1 MNNDKYVP
9 SDEQVR
15 WTCEACSATGTMTHS
30 DMLGWDSAAATHQA
44 SHADGPFGTI
54 PKLIISEETP

>member
-1 MNNDKYVP
+1 MDNDKYVP
-9 SDEQVR
+9 SDEQVS
-15 WTCEACSATGTMTHS
+15 WTCEACSATGTMTYS
-30 DMLGWDSAAATHQA
+30 DMLGWDSAATIHQV